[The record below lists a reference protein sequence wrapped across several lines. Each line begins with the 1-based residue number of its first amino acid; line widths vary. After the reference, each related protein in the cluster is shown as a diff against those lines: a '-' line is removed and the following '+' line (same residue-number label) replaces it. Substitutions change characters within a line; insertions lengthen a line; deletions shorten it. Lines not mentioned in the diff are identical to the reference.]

1 MQMTN
6 VIINFRRHLKRRN
19 YSAHTIKYYLNILK
33 QFVIWLDVPLEQ
45 TTDKKIDAYI
55 DCLHAKR
62 MQPASINC
70 YLAVVRSFYAYLKFE
85 EEIKLT
91 NPVKTGTRLRV
102 AKPLPRALREDQID
116 RFFNVIKSKRDWAM
130 FRLMLRCGLRVEEVA
145 DLTLG
150 AIDLKQRRL
159 MVLNGKGSKDRV
171 VYMSDDAAE
180 ALDAYLKLRRH
191 SRMKKVFLVEKGDY
205 KGKPISVRGIQKR
218 IEYYAKKTRISIC
231 CHRLRHSMAT
241 QLLNA
246 GAEVETIQDLLGHN
260 WITTTQR
267 YCTVSN
273 VKVQRDYFKAMRMI
287 LNRSAN
293 KKILPT
299 QLSQAIEGGKSKYAN
314 HPEQMLDDLKQ
325 LHMPTMRGCYQQIA
339 DCARSESHAMMRSS
353 SMTSDTCSKA
363 VSRCKCSLHCWP
375 IDTNAVV

>member
-19 YSAHTIKYYLNILK
+19 YSAHTVKYYLNILK

-55 DCLHAKR
+55 DYLHTKR

-70 YLAVVRSFYAYLKFE
+70 YLAVVRVFYAYLKFE
-85 EEIKLT
+85 EQIKLI

-102 AKPLPRALREDQID
+102 PKPLPRALREDQID
-116 RFFNVIKSKRDWAM
+116 RFFDVIKSKRDWAM

-171 VYMSDDAAE
+171 VYISEDAAD
-180 ALDAYLKLRRH
+180 ALDVYLKQRRH
-191 SRMKKVFLVEKGDY
+191 CRVKKVFLVEKGDY

-218 IEYYAKKTRISIC
+218 IEYYAKKAGISVC

-267 YCTVSN
+267 YCKVSN
-273 VKVQRDYFKAMRMI
+273 VKVQRDYFKAMRVI
-287 LNRSAN
+287 LNQSPN
-293 KKILPT
+293 EKILLS
-299 QLSQAIEGGKSKYAN
+299 QLSEAI
-314 HPEQMLDDLKQ
+314 D
-325 LHMPTMRGCYQQIA
+325 
-339 DCARSESHAMMRSS
+339 
-353 SMTSDTCSKA
+353 
-363 VSRCKCSLHCWP
+363 
-375 IDTNAVV
+375 